1 MLKVCVT
8 GAAGRVAQCFI
19 PLLCNGSIFHDKKIA
34 LSLLDLNNEPQLKEV
49 NGLKL
54 ELTDCNYDNLV
65 SISTHTDPNEAF
77 KDCDL
82 IVFIGGFPRKP
93 GMERKD
99 LLKINS
105 KIFTEQGLALKNA
118 KEDVKCLVV
127 ANPCNT
133 NAKILYEVCK
143 KNGLKVKK
151 ENITSLSRLDQD
163 RAEAIYRQT
172 YNIEDKNKKVN
183 IFIWGN
189 HSSSLFIDTIDEE
202 INKNIEKN
210 EEFLKKIQN
219 RGAEIIKAKG
229 TSSTFS
235 AANAARNH
243 LKDWCYGNEKI
254 VSMGIVSEGDYDVTE
269 GLVCSF
275 PIKCKGNWNF
285 EVVKGI
291 NLNDGKKERIKKC
304 VEELESENNEIV
316 V

>member
-1 MLKVCVT
+1 MFKVCVT

-19 PLLCNGSIFHDKKIA
+19 PLLCNGSIFPDKKII
-34 LSLLDLNNEPQLKEV
+34 LSLLDLNNEPQIREL

-54 ELTDCNYDNLV
+54 ELTDCNYENLV

-99 LLKINS
+99 LFRINS

-133 NAKILYEVCK
+133 NAKILYEVCR

-163 RAEAIYRQT
+163 RAEAIYKEI
-172 YNIEDKNKKVN
+172 YNSNDKEKKVN

-202 INKNIEKN
+202 IDKNIEN
-210 EEFLKKIQN
+210 NIEFLKRIQN
-219 RGAEIIKAKG
+219 RGAEIIKVKG
-229 TSSTFS
+229 GSSTFS

-243 LKDWCYGNEKI
+243 LKDWCYGNDKI
-254 VSMGIVSEGDYDVTE
+254 VSMGVVSNGDYDVDK
-269 GLVCSF
+269 GLVYSF
-275 PIKCKGNWNF
+275 PLKCNGDWKY

-291 NLNDGKKERIKKC
+291 SLSDGKKEKIKKC
-304 VEELESENNEIV
+304 VEELSSEASEIV

>member
-1 MLKVCVT
+1 MYKVCVT

-19 PLLCNGSIFHDKKIA
+19 PLLCNGSIFPDKKII
-34 LSLLDLNNEPQLKEV
+34 LSLLDINNEPQIKEL

-54 ELTDCNYDNLV
+54 ELNDCNYENLLSV
-65 SISTHTDPNEAF
+65 STHTDPNEAF
-77 KDCDL
+77 KDCDI

-99 LLKINS
+99 LFKINS
-105 KIFTEQGLALKNA
+105 KIFTEQGLALRNA

-143 KNGLKVKK
+143 KNGLKVKQ

-163 RAEAIYRQT
+163 RAEGLYKEV
-172 YNIEDKNKKVN
+172 YNVKDKKVN

-189 HSSSLFIDTIDEE
+189 HSSSLFIDSIDEE
-202 INKNIEKN
+202 INKNIEN
-210 EEFLKKIQN
+210 NVEFLKKIQT
-219 RGAEIIKAKG
+219 RGAEIIKVKG
-229 TSSTFS
+229 SSSTFS

-254 VSMGIVSEGDYDVTE
+254 VSMGVVSDGDYDVTK

-275 PIKCKGNWNF
+275 PLKCKGNWQY

-291 NLNDGKKERIKKC
+291 NLNNNKKETIKKC
-304 VEELESENNEIV
+304 VEELQSEANDIV
-316 V
+316 I

>member
-1 MLKVCVT
+1 MFKVCVT

-19 PLLCNGSIFHDKKIA
+19 PLLCNGSIFPDKKIV
-34 LSLLDLNNEPQLKEV
+34 LSLLDLNNEPQLKEL

-54 ELTDCNYDNLV
+54 ELTDCNYENLISV
-65 SISTHTDPNEAF
+65 STHTDPNEAF
-77 KDCDL
+77 KDCDI

-99 LLKINS
+99 LFKINS

-143 KNGLKVKK
+143 KNGLKVKQ
-151 ENITSLSRLDQD
+151 ENISSLSRLDQD
-163 RAEAIYRQT
+163 RAEALYKET
-172 YNIEDKNKKVN
+172 YETKDKNVN

-202 INKNIEKN
+202 INKNIEN
-210 EEFLKKIQN
+210 NQDFLKKIQT
-219 RGAEIIKAKG
+219 RGAQIIKAKG
-229 TSSTFS
+229 SSSTFS

-243 LKDWCYGNEKI
+243 LRDWYYGNEKI
-254 VSMGIVSEGDYDVTE
+254 ISMGIVSNGEYDISK

-275 PIKCKGNWNF
+275 PIKCKGDWKY
-285 EVVKGI
+285 EIVTGI
-291 NLNDGKKERIKKC
+291 NLNAGKKEKIKKC
-304 VEELESENNEIV
+304 VEELESEANDIV
-316 V
+316 I

>member
-34 LSLLDLNNEPQLKEV
+34 LSLLDLNNEPQIREL

-54 ELTDCNYDNLV
+54 ELTDCNYESLLSV
-65 SISTHTDPNEAF
+65 STHTDPNEAF
-77 KDCDL
+77 KDCDI

-143 KNGLKVKK
+143 KNGLKVKP

-163 RAEAIYRQT
+163 RAEAIYKEQ
-172 YNIEDKNKKVN
+172 YNQKDKKVN

-189 HSSSLFIDTIDEE
+189 HSNSLFIDTIDEE
-202 INKNIEKN
+202 ISKNIEN
-210 EEFLKKIQN
+210 NGEFLKKIQN

-229 TSSTFS
+229 SSSTFS

-243 LKDWCYGNEKI
+243 LKDWCYGNDKI
-254 VSMGIVSEGDYDVTE
+254 VSMGVVSNGDYDVDK

-275 PIKCKGNWNF
+275 PLKCKGDWKY

-291 NLNDGKKERIKKC
+291 NLNDGKKEKIKKC
-304 VEELESENNEIV
+304 VEELLNEASKIV
-316 V
+316 I

>member
-1 MLKVCVT
+1 MFKVCVT

-19 PLLCNGSIFHDKKIA
+19 PLLCNGSIFPDKKII
-34 LSLLDLNNEPQLKEV
+34 LSLLDINNEPQIKEL

-54 ELTDCNYDNLV
+54 ELTDCNYENLI

-77 KDCDL
+77 KDCDI

-99 LLKINS
+99 LFKINS

-143 KNGLKVKK
+143 KNGLKVRQ

-163 RAEAIYRQT
+163 RAEALYKET
-172 YNIEDKNKKVN
+172 FNAKDKKVN

-202 INKNIEKN
+202 VNKNIEN
-210 EEFLKKIQN
+210 NLEFLKKIQN
-219 RGAEIIKAKG
+219 RGAEIIKVKG

-243 LKDWCYGNEKI
+243 LKDWYYGNEKI
-254 VSMGIVSEGDYDVTE
+254 VSMGIVSNGDYNVTK

-275 PIKCKGNWNF
+275 PLKCKGDWKF
-285 EVVKGI
+285 EVVDGI
-291 NLNDGKKERIKKC
+291 NLNDGKKKRVKKC
-304 VEELESENNEIV
+304 VEELESEANDIV
-316 V
+316 I

>member
-19 PLLCNGSIFHDKKIA
+19 PLVCNGSIFPDKKIT
-34 LSLLDLNNEPQLKEV
+34 LSLLDINNEPQIKEL

-54 ELTDCNYDNLV
+54 ELTDCNYENLV
-65 SISTHTDPNEAF
+65 SVSTHTDPNEAF
-77 KDCDL
+77 KDCDV

-143 KNGLKVKK
+143 KNGLKVKP
-151 ENITSLSRLDQD
+151 ENISSLSRLDQD
-163 RAEAIYRQT
+163 RAEAVYKEKF
-172 YNIEDKNKKVN
+172 NEKEKKVN

-189 HSSSLFIDTIDEE
+189 HSSSLFVDTIDEE
-202 INKNIEKN
+202 INKKIEN
-210 EEFLKKIQN
+210 NAEFLKTIQT
-219 RGAEIIKAKG
+219 RGAEVIKVKG
-229 TSSTFS
+229 SSSTFS
-235 AANAARNH
+235 AANAAKNH

-254 VSMGIVSEGDYDVTE
+254 VSMGIVSNGDYDVSK

-275 PIKCKGNWNF
+275 PIKCKGDWKY
-285 EVVKGI
+285 EVVTGI
-291 NLNDGKKERIKKC
+291 KLTDGKKEKIKKG
-304 VEELESENNEIV
+304 VEELESEAKEIV

>member
-19 PLLCNGSIFHDKKIA
+19 PLLCNGSIFHDKKIT
-34 LSLLDLNNEPQLKEV
+34 LSLLDINNEPQIKEL

-54 ELTDCNYDNLV
+54 ELTDCNYENLL

-77 KDCDL
+77 KDCDV

-143 KNGLKVKK
+143 KNGLKVKP

-163 RAEAIYRQT
+163 RAEANYREE
-172 YNIEDKNKKVN
+172 YNQKDKKVN

-189 HSSSLFIDTIDEE
+189 HSKSLFIDTVDEE
-202 INKNIEKN
+202 IAKNLEKS
-210 EEFLKKIQN
+210 EDFLKKIQN
-219 RGAEIIKAKG
+219 RGAEVIKVKG
-229 TSSTFS
+229 SSSTFS

-243 LKDWCYGNEKI
+243 LKDWCYGNDKI
-254 VSMGIVSEGDYDVTE
+254 VSMGVVSNGDYDVDK

-275 PIKCKGNWNF
+275 PLKCKGNWKY

-291 NLNDGKKERIKKC
+291 SLSDGKKEKIKKC
-304 VEELESENNEIV
+304 VEELSSEASEIV

>member
-1 MLKVCVT
+1 MYKVCVT

-19 PLLCNGSIFHDKKIA
+19 PLLCNGSIFPDKKII
-34 LSLLDLNNEPQLKEV
+34 LSLLDINNEPQIKEL

-54 ELTDCNYDNLV
+54 ELNDCNYENLLSV
-65 SISTHTDPNEAF
+65 STHTDPNEAF
-77 KDCDL
+77 KDCDI

-99 LLKINS
+99 LFKINS
-105 KIFTEQGLALKNA
+105 KIFTEQGLALRNA

-163 RAEAIYRQT
+163 RAEGLYKEIY
-172 YNIEDKNKKVN
+172 NVKDKKVN

-189 HSSSLFIDTIDEE
+189 HSSSLFIDSIDEE
-202 INKNIEKN
+202 INKNIEN
-210 EEFLKKIQN
+210 NVEFLKKIQT
-219 RGAEIIKAKG
+219 RGAEIIKVKG
-229 TSSTFS
+229 SSSTFS

-254 VSMGIVSEGDYDVTE
+254 VTMGVVSDGDYDVTK

-275 PIKCKGNWNF
+275 PLKCKGNWQY

-291 NLNDGKKERIKKC
+291 NLNNNKKETIKKC
-304 VEELESENNEIV
+304 VEELQSEANDIV
-316 V
+316 I

>member
-1 MLKVCVT
+1 M
-8 GAAGRVAQCFI
+8 
-19 PLLCNGSIFHDKKIA
+19 
-34 LSLLDLNNEPQLKEV
+34 

-54 ELTDCNYDNLV
+54 ELTDCNYENLV

-77 KDCDL
+77 KDCDI

-105 KIFTEQGLALKNA
+105 KIFSEQGLALKNA

-143 KNGLKVKK
+143 KNGLKVKQ
-151 ENITSLSRLDQD
+151 ENISSLSRLDQD
-163 RAEAIYRQT
+163 RAEAVYKET
-172 YNIEDKNKKVN
+172 YNAKDKKVN

-189 HSSSLFIDTIDEE
+189 HSSSLFVDTIDEE
-202 INKNIEKN
+202 INKNIEN
-210 EEFLKKIQN
+210 NSEFLKKIQN

-229 TSSTFS
+229 SSSTFS

-254 VSMGIVSEGDYDVTE
+254 VSMGVVSNGDYDVTK

-275 PIKCKGNWNF
+275 PLKCKGDWKY

-291 NLNDGKKERIKKC
+291 NLNDGKKEKIKKC
-304 VEELESENNEIV
+304 VEELESEASEIV

>member
-1 MLKVCVT
+1 MYKVCVT

-19 PLLCNGSIFHDKKIA
+19 PLLCNGSIFPDKKII
-34 LSLLDLNNEPQLKEV
+34 LSLLDINNEPQIKEL

-54 ELTDCNYDNLV
+54 ELNDCNYENLLSV
-65 SISTHTDPNEAF
+65 STHTDPNEAF
-77 KDCDL
+77 KDCDI

-99 LLKINS
+99 LFKINS
-105 KIFTEQGLALKNA
+105 KIFTEQGLALRNA

-143 KNGLKVKK
+143 KNGLKVKQ

-163 RAEAIYRQT
+163 RAEGLYKEIY
-172 YNIEDKNKKVN
+172 NVKDKKVN

-189 HSSSLFIDTIDEE
+189 HSSSLFIDSIDEE
-202 INKNIEKN
+202 INKNIEN
-210 EEFLKKIQN
+210 NVEFLKKIQT
-219 RGAEIIKAKG
+219 RGAEIIKVKG
-229 TSSTFS
+229 SSSTFS

-254 VSMGIVSEGDYDVTE
+254 VSMGVVSDGDYDVTK

-275 PIKCKGNWNF
+275 PLKCKGNWQY

-291 NLNDGKKERIKKC
+291 NLNNNKKETIKKC
-304 VEELESENNEIV
+304 VEELQSEANDIV
-316 V
+316 I

>member
-19 PLLCNGSIFHDKKIA
+19 PLVCNGSIFPDKKIT
-34 LSLLDLNNEPQLKEV
+34 LSLLDINNEPQIKEL

-54 ELTDCNYDNLV
+54 ELTDCNYENLV
-65 SISTHTDPNEAF
+65 SVSTHTDPNEAF
-77 KDCDL
+77 KDCDV

-143 KNGLKVKK
+143 KNGLKVKP
-151 ENITSLSRLDQD
+151 ENISSLSRLDQD
-163 RAEAIYRQT
+163 RAEAVYKEKF
-172 YNIEDKNKKVN
+172 NEKEKKVN

-189 HSSSLFIDTIDEE
+189 HSSSLFVDTIDEE
-202 INKNIEKN
+202 INKKIEN
-210 EEFLKKIQN
+210 NAEFLKTIQT
-219 RGAEIIKAKG
+219 RGAEVIKAKG
-229 TSSTFS
+229 SSSTFS
-235 AANAARNH
+235 AANAAKNH

-254 VSMGIVSEGDYDVTE
+254 VSMGIVSNGDYDVSK

-275 PIKCKGNWNF
+275 PIKCNGDWKY
-285 EVVKGI
+285 EVVTGI
-291 NLNDGKKERIKKC
+291 KLNDGKKEKIKKC
-304 VEELESENNEIV
+304 VEELESEAKEIV

>member
-19 PLLCNGSIFHDKKIA
+19 PLLCNGSIFHDKKIT
-34 LSLLDLNNEPQLKEV
+34 LSLLDINNEPQIKEL

-54 ELTDCNYDNLV
+54 ELTDCNYENLL

-77 KDCDL
+77 KDCDV

-143 KNGLKVKK
+143 KNGLKVKP

-163 RAEAIYRQT
+163 RAEANYREE
-172 YNIEDKNKKVN
+172 YNQKDKKVN

-189 HSSSLFIDTIDEE
+189 HSKSLFIDTVDEE
-202 INKNIEKN
+202 ISKNLEKS
-210 EEFLKKIQN
+210 EDFLKKIQN
-219 RGAEIIKAKG
+219 RGAEVIKVKG
-229 TSSTFS
+229 SSSTFS

-243 LKDWCYGNEKI
+243 LKDWCYGNDKI
-254 VSMGIVSEGDYDVTE
+254 VSMGVVSNGDYDVDK

-275 PIKCKGNWNF
+275 PLKCNGDWKY

-291 NLNDGKKERIKKC
+291 SLSDGKKEKIKKC
-304 VEELESENNEIV
+304 VEELSSEASEIV

>member
-19 PLLCNGSIFHDKKIA
+19 PLLCNGSIFHDKKIT
-34 LSLLDLNNEPQLKEV
+34 LSLLDINNEPQIKEL

-54 ELTDCNYDNLV
+54 ELTDCNYENLL
-65 SISTHTDPNEAF
+65 SISTHTYPNEAF
-77 KDCDL
+77 KDCDV

-143 KNGLKVKK
+143 KNGLKVKP

-163 RAEAIYRQT
+163 RAEANYREE
-172 YNIEDKNKKVN
+172 YNQKDKKVN

-189 HSSSLFIDTIDEE
+189 HSKSLFIDTVDEE
-202 INKNIEKN
+202 IAKNLEKS
-210 EEFLKKIQN
+210 EDFLKKIQN
-219 RGAEIIKAKG
+219 RGAEVIKVKG
-229 TSSTFS
+229 SSSTFS

-243 LKDWCYGNEKI
+243 LKDWCYGNDKI
-254 VSMGIVSEGDYDVTE
+254 VSMGVVSNGDYDVDK

-275 PIKCKGNWNF
+275 PLKCKGNWKY

-291 NLNDGKKERIKKC
+291 SLSDGKKEKIKKC
-304 VEELESENNEIV
+304 VEELSSEASEIV

>member
-1 MLKVCVT
+1 MYKVCVT

-19 PLLCNGSIFHDKKIA
+19 PLLCNGSIFPDKKII
-34 LSLLDLNNEPQLKEV
+34 LSLLDINNEPQIKEL

-54 ELTDCNYDNLV
+54 ELNDCNYENLLSV
-65 SISTHTDPNEAF
+65 STHTDPNEAF
-77 KDCDL
+77 KDCDI

-99 LLKINS
+99 LFKINS
-105 KIFTEQGLALKNA
+105 KIFTEQGLALRNA

-143 KNGLKVKK
+143 KNGLKVKQ

-163 RAEAIYRQT
+163 RAEGLYKEV
-172 YNIEDKNKKVN
+172 YNVKDKKVN
-183 IFIWGN
+183 NFIWGN
-189 HSSSLFIDTIDEE
+189 HSSSLFIDSIDEE
-202 INKNIEKN
+202 INKNIEN
-210 EEFLKKIQN
+210 NVEFLKKIQT
-219 RGAEIIKAKG
+219 RGAEIIKVKG
-229 TSSTFS
+229 SSSTFS

-254 VSMGIVSEGDYDVTE
+254 VSMGVVSDGDYDVTK

-275 PIKCKGNWNF
+275 PLKCKGNWQY

-291 NLNDGKKERIKKC
+291 NLNNNKKETIKKC
-304 VEELESENNEIV
+304 VEELQSEANDIV
-316 V
+316 I

>member
-1 MLKVCVT
+1 MFKVCVT

-19 PLLCNGSIFHDKKIA
+19 PLLCNGSIFPDKKII
-34 LSLLDLNNEPQLKEV
+34 LSLLDINNEPQIKEL

-54 ELTDCNYDNLV
+54 ELNDCNYENLV

-77 KDCDL
+77 KDCDI

-133 NAKILYEVCK
+133 NAKILYEVCQ

-163 RAEAIYRQT
+163 RAEAIYREK
-172 YNIEDKNKKVN
+172 YNSNEKDKKVN

-189 HSSSLFIDTIDEE
+189 HSSSLFIDTVDEE
-202 INKNIEKN
+202 INKNIEN
-210 EEFLKKIQN
+210 NSEFLKKIQT
-219 RGAEIIKAKG
+219 RGAEIIKVKG
-229 TSSTFS
+229 GSSTFS
-235 AANAARNH
+235 AQ
-243 LKDWCYGNEKI
+243 L
-254 VSMGIVSEGDYDVTE
+254 
-269 GLVCSF
+269 
-275 PIKCKGNWNF
+275 
-285 EVVKGI
+285 
-291 NLNDGKKERIKKC
+291 
-304 VEELESENNEIV
+304 
-316 V
+316 

>member
-1 MLKVCVT
+1 MFKVCVT
-8 GAAGRVAQCFI
+8 GAAGRVAQSFI
-19 PLLCNGSIFHDKKIA
+19 PLLCNGSIFPEKKIV
-34 LSLLDLNNEPQLKEV
+34 LSLLDINNEPQIKEL

-54 ELTDCNYDNLV
+54 ELIDCNYENLV

-105 KIFTEQGLALKNA
+105 KIFSDQGLALKNA

-151 ENITSLSRLDQD
+151 ENISSLSRLDQD
-163 RAEAIYRQT
+163 RAEAVYKET
-172 YNIEDKNKKVN
+172 YNGKDKKIN

-189 HSSSLFIDTIDEE
+189 HSSSLFVDTIDEE
-202 INKNIEKN
+202 INKNIEN
-210 EEFLKKIQN
+210 NSEFLKKIQN
-219 RGAEIIKAKG
+219 RGAEIIKVKG
-229 TSSTFS
+229 SSSTFS

-254 VSMGIVSEGDYDVTE
+254 VSMGVVSNGDYDVTKE
-269 GLVCSF
+269 LVCSF
-275 PIKCKGNWNF
+275 PLKCKGDWKY

-304 VEELESENNEIV
+304 VEELQSEANEIV

>member
-1 MLKVCVT
+1 MFKVCVT

-19 PLLCNGSIFHDKKIA
+19 PLLCNGSIFPDKKII
-34 LSLLDLNNEPQLKEV
+34 LSLLDLNNEPQIREL

-54 ELTDCNYDNLV
+54 ELTDCNYENLV

-99 LLKINS
+99 LFRINS

-133 NAKILYEVCK
+133 NAKILYEVCR

-163 RAEAIYRQT
+163 RAEAIYKEI
-172 YNIEDKNKKVN
+172 YNSNDKEKKVN

-189 HSSSLFIDTIDEE
+189 HSSSLFIDTIDQE
-202 INKNIEKN
+202 IDKNIEN
-210 EEFLKKIQN
+210 NTEFLRRIQN
-219 RGAEIIKAKG
+219 RGAEIIKVKG
-229 TSSTFS
+229 GSSTFS

-254 VSMGIVSEGDYDVTE
+254 VSMGVVSDGDYDVSK
-269 GLVCSF
+269 GLVSSF
-275 PIKCKGNWNF
+275 PIKCKGDWKY
-285 EVVKGI
+285 EVIKGI
-291 NLNDGKKERIKKC
+291 NLNEGKKAKIKKC
-304 VEELESENNEIV
+304 VEELECEANDIV
-316 V
+316 I

>member
-1 MLKVCVT
+1 MYKVCVT
-8 GAAGRVAQCFI
+8 GAAGRVAQSFI
-19 PLLCNGSIFHDKKIA
+19 PLLCNGSIFPDKKII
-34 LSLLDLNNEPQLKEV
+34 LSLLDINNEPQIKEL

-77 KDCDL
+77 KDCDI

-163 RAEAIYRQT
+163 RAEAIYKET
-172 YNIEDKNKKVN
+172 FLEKDKKVN

-202 INKNIEKN
+202 INKNIEN
-210 EEFLKKIQN
+210 NLEFLTKIQK
-219 RGAEIIKAKG
+219 RGAEIIKVKG
-229 TSSTFS
+229 SSSTFS

-254 VSMGIVSEGDYDVTE
+254 VSMGVVSDGDYDIPKE
-269 GLVCSF
+269 LVSSF
-275 PIKCKGNWNF
+275 PIKCKGNWNY
-285 EVVKGI
+285 EVIKGI
-291 NLNDGKKERIKKC
+291 ELNDNKKEKIKKC
-304 VEELESENNEIV
+304 VEDLQGEASEIV

>member
-19 PLLCNGSIFHDKKIA
+19 PLLCNGSIFHDKKIT
-34 LSLLDLNNEPQLKEV
+34 LSLLDLNNEPQIREL

-54 ELTDCNYDNLV
+54 ELTDCNYENLLSV
-65 SISTHTDPNEAF
+65 STHTDPNEAF
-77 KDCDL
+77 KDCDI

-133 NAKILYEVCK
+133 NAKILFEVCK
-143 KNGLKVKK
+143 KNGLKVKP

-163 RAEAIYRQT
+163 RAEAIYKEQ
-172 YNIEDKNKKVN
+172 YNQKDKKVN

-189 HSSSLFIDTIDEE
+189 HSNSLFIDTIDEE
-202 INKNIEKN
+202 ISKNIEN
-210 EEFLKKIQN
+210 NGEFLKKIQN

-229 TSSTFS
+229 SSSTFS

-243 LKDWCYGNEKI
+243 LKDWCYGNDKI
-254 VSMGIVSEGDYDVTE
+254 VSMGVVSNGDYDIDK

-275 PIKCKGNWNF
+275 PLKCKGDWKY

-291 NLNDGKKERIKKC
+291 NLNDGKKEKIKKC
-304 VEELESENNEIV
+304 VEELSSEASEIV
-316 V
+316 I

>member
-1 MLKVCVT
+1 MYKVCVT

-19 PLLCNGSIFHDKKIA
+19 PLLCNGSIFPDKKII
-34 LSLLDLNNEPQLKEV
+34 LSLLDINNEPQIKEL

-54 ELTDCNYDNLV
+54 ELNDCNYENLLSV
-65 SISTHTDPNEAF
+65 STHTDPNEAF
-77 KDCDL
+77 KDCDI

-99 LLKINS
+99 LFKINS
-105 KIFTEQGLALKNA
+105 KIFTEQGLALRNA

-163 RAEAIYRQT
+163 RAEGLYKEIY
-172 YNIEDKNKKVN
+172 NVKDKKVN

-189 HSSSLFIDTIDEE
+189 HSSSLFIDSIDEE
-202 INKNIEKN
+202 INKNIEN
-210 EEFLKKIQN
+210 NVEFLKKIQT
-219 RGAEIIKAKG
+219 RGAEIIKVKG
-229 TSSTFS
+229 SSSTFS

-254 VSMGIVSEGDYDVTE
+254 ISMGVVSDGDYDVTK

-275 PIKCKGNWNF
+275 PLKCKGNWQY
-285 EVVKGI
+285 EVVKEI
-291 NLNDGKKERIKKC
+291 NLNNNKKETIKKC
-304 VEELESENNEIV
+304 VEELQSEANDIV
-316 V
+316 I

>member
-1 MLKVCVT
+1 MYKVCVT

-19 PLLCNGSIFHDKKIA
+19 PLLCNGSIFPDKKII
-34 LSLLDLNNEPQLKEV
+34 LSLLDINNEPQIKEL

-54 ELTDCNYDNLV
+54 ELNDCNYDNLLSV
-65 SISTHTDPNEAF
+65 STHTDPNEAF
-77 KDCDL
+77 KDCDI

-99 LLKINS
+99 LFKINS
-105 KIFTEQGLALKNA
+105 KIFTEQGLALRNA

-163 RAEAIYRQT
+163 RAEGLYKEL
-172 YNIEDKNKKVN
+172 YNVKDKKVN

-189 HSSSLFIDTIDEE
+189 HSSSLFIDSIDEE
-202 INKNIEKN
+202 INKNIEN
-210 EEFLKKIQN
+210 NVEFLKKIQT
-219 RGAEIIKAKG
+219 RGAEIIKVKG
-229 TSSTFS
+229 SSSTFS

-254 VSMGIVSEGDYDVTE
+254 VSMGVVSDGDYDVTK

-275 PIKCKGNWNF
+275 PLKCKGNWQY
-285 EVVKGI
+285 EVVKEI
-291 NLNDGKKERIKKC
+291 NLNNNKKETIKKC
-304 VEELESENNEIV
+304 VEELQSEANDIV
-316 V
+316 I

>member
-34 LSLLDLNNEPQLKEV
+34 LSLLDLNNEPQIREL

-54 ELTDCNYDNLV
+54 ELTDCNYENLLSV
-65 SISTHTDPNEAF
+65 STHTDPNEAF
-77 KDCDL
+77 KDCDI

-143 KNGLKVKK
+143 KNGLKVKP

-163 RAEAIYRQT
+163 RAEAIYKEQ
-172 YNIEDKNKKVN
+172 YNQKDKKVN

-189 HSSSLFIDTIDEE
+189 HSNSLFIDTIDEE
-202 INKNIEKN
+202 ISKNIEN
-210 EEFLKKIQN
+210 NGEFLKKIQN

-229 TSSTFS
+229 SSSTFS

-243 LKDWCYGNEKI
+243 LKDWCYGNDKI
-254 VSMGIVSEGDYDVTE
+254 VSMGVVSNGDYDVDK

-275 PIKCKGNWNF
+275 P
-285 EVVKGI
+285 
-291 NLNDGKKERIKKC
+291 
-304 VEELESENNEIV
+304 
-316 V
+316 

>member
-1 MLKVCVT
+1 MFKVCVT

-19 PLLCNGSIFHDKKIA
+19 PLLCNGSIFPDKKII
-34 LSLLDLNNEPQLKEV
+34 LSLLDINNEPQIKEL

-54 ELTDCNYDNLV
+54 ELTDCNYENLI

-77 KDCDL
+77 KDCDI

-99 LLKINS
+99 LFKINS

-143 KNGLKVKK
+143 KNGLKVRQ

-163 RAEAIYRQT
+163 RAEALYKET
-172 YNIEDKNKKVN
+172 FNAKDKKVN

-202 INKNIEKN
+202 VNKNIEN
-210 EEFLKKIQN
+210 NLEFLKKIQN
-219 RGAEIIKAKG
+219 RGAEIIKVKG

-243 LKDWCYGNEKI
+243 LKDWYYGNEKI
-254 VSMGIVSEGDYDVTE
+254 VSMGIVSNGDYNVTK

-275 PIKCKGNWNF
+275 PLKCKGDWKF
-285 EVVKGI
+285 EVVDGI
-291 NLNDGKKERIKKC
+291 NLNDGKKERVKKC
-304 VEELESENNEIV
+304 VEELESEANDIV
-316 V
+316 I